1 MELQLT
7 AEDFQNLIET
17 AMEWDKKE
25 WEPQELRFDFKDHPD
40 LGFIYWVDSYTTL
53 VICQH
58 FLNLN
63 KRTFFKS
70 WDEATEQWCF
80 ITDYDLDES
89 LWAQAISELSA
100 Q

>member
-7 AEDFQNLIET
+7 AEDFQNLVET

-25 WEPQELRFDFKDHPD
+25 WEPQELRFDFEGHPD
-40 LGFIYWVDSYTTL
+40 LGFIYWVESYTAL
-53 VICQH
+53 VICKH
-58 FLNLN
+58 FLKLN
-63 KRTFFKS
+63 NQTFFMS

-100 Q
+100 K